1 MELLKNIQKMIVR
14 LKPNLGSA
22 SGVAA
27 SQRVAVSPK
36 FFEIAKSADLRPF
49 LLLSI
54 AIHLIAIILH
64 GFMPLMTE
72 KKEPPPPMKVK
83 YVPTPKAEKK
93 PSTLIDAPKPKTI
106 EKPKSTELLSS
117 FDSRVHSNRKPSTK
131 KVYKNKKTVVPKLSG
146 MASLPKKRIEIPQK
160 KYYPPP
166 KKKRIKREFK
176 KAKTGFITSPP
187 EKEVPKK
194 RPITKPVPGG
204 TMAFLDGF
212 DAEKYAS
219 LDTKTPDE
227 LFQDDDQPIS
237 LDTKE
242 EKYASYFARIK
253 HQIERVWVY
262 PDQAARRG
270 VSGKLSLKF
279 RISRDGN
286 LLEVRLVDSSGSNL
300 LDDAAINAVKG
311 ASPYYPF
318 PVTIERDDLSILA
331 TFIYSPSYKAQY
343 QAR

>member
-1 MELLKNIQKMIVR
+1 MMR
-14 LKPNLGSA
+14 LKPGFA
-22 SGVAA
+22 SSSVFATPKH
-27 SQRVAVSPK
+27 VAVRPR
-36 FFEIAKSADLRPF
+36 FFEIAQSANLKPF
-49 LLLSI
+49 VLLSI
-54 AIHLIAIILH
+54 AVHLIVIILH
-64 GFMPLMTE
+64 LYVPLDSE
-72 KKEPPPPMKVK
+72 KKEASPPIKVK
-83 YVPTPKAEKK
+83 YVPPPKEENK
-93 PSTLIDAPKPKTI
+93 PSTLIDAPKPKKI
-106 EKPKSTELLSS
+106 EKPRSTELLSS
-117 FDSRVHSNRKPSTK
+117 FDSRAHSNRKPSSK
-131 KVYKNKKTVVPKLSG
+131 KVYRNKKTIVPKVSG
-146 MASLPKKRIEIPQK
+146 MTPIPRKKIEIPQK

-166 KKKRIKREFK
+166 KKKTIKKEFK
-176 KAKTGFITSPP
+176 QAKTGFITSPP
-187 EKEVPKK
+187 QKEIPKK
-194 RPITKPVPGG
+194 KPITKTVPGG
-204 TMAFLDGF
+204 TMSFLDGF
-212 DAEKYAS
+212 DPEKYAS
-219 LDTKTPDE
+219 LDTKSPED

-262 PDQAARRG
+262 PDQAARKG
-270 VSGKLSLKF
+270 ISGKLSLKF